1 MKIKSRDFSNK
12 LEIINDS
19 LINKLYSNDKKYHKN
34 IYCNDEYFNKRLFTH
49 ENSSEINFIYKN
61 PNDNYD
67 KPKYIINEV
76 CQRKSNI
83 YNSSN
88 PNLLLPI
95 YNRSKTNNNKGEK
108 NKISSYKNYSNL
120 ITKERHKSNNYL
132 PIISSNSNISKNLVD
147 ITTPNKNIENDFKK
161 NINSLKK
168 SLNKIIDL
176 KKKNNNNINN
186 NNNNNNNYKNINQNN
201 NDKFNTLNQRNND
214 LLNIKKN
221 NINNKIF
228 PSNIINNKK
237 PVIIRNNTFEDKLN
251 SDSDISFIEEIT
263 DLLKNVDEKKK
274 NIIDKNILNENIS
287 NNIEKSN
294 SIKPDLYQF
303 KNLSSESRPF
313 TSYGNV
319 DVRKNNLKKKNEILK

>member
-1 MKIKSRDFSNK
+1 MKIKSRDFSHK
-12 LEIINDS
+12 LEIMNDS
-19 LINKLYSNDKKYHKN
+19 LLNKLYSNEKKYHKN
-34 IYCNDEYFNKRLFTH
+34 IYCNDDYFNKRLFTH

-61 PNDNYD
+61 PIDNYD

-95 YNRSKTNNNKGEK
+95 YNRSKTINDKGDK
-108 NKISSYKNYSNL
+108 NKVSSYKNYSNL
-120 ITKERHKSNNYL
+120 ISKERHKSNNYL

-147 ITTPNKNIENDFKK
+147 ITTPNKNIENDFK
-161 NINSLKK
+161 NNFNSLKK
-168 SLNKIIDL
+168 SLNKIVDL

-186 NNNNNNNYKNINQNN
+186 NSNNYNNINQKN
-201 NDKFNTLNQRNND
+201 NDKFNTLNQRNNND

-221 NINNKIF
+221 
-228 PSNIINNKK
+228 IINNKK
-237 PVIIRNNTFEDKLN
+237 PIIIRNNTYEDKLN
-251 SDSDISFIEEIT
+251 YDSDISFIEEIT

-287 NNIEKSN
+287 NNLEKSKE
-294 SIKPDLYQF
+294 IKPDLYQI

-319 DVRKNNLKKKNEILK
+319 EVRKNNLKKKNEILK

>member
-1 MKIKSRDFSNK
+1 MIWTFSTIP
-12 LEIINDS
+12 LFFFFFIYFIIIIIFS
-19 LINKLYSNDKKYHKN
+19 WLRYRN
-34 IYCNDEYFNKRLFTH
+34 IFYYYIFFIIYNILWK
-49 ENSSEINFIYKN
+49 NFII
-61 PNDNYD
+61 
-67 KPKYIINEV
+67 YI
-76 CQRKSNI
+76 
-83 YNSSN
+83 
-88 PNLLLPI
+88 
-95 YNRSKTNNNKGEK
+95 
-108 NKISSYKNYSNL
+108 
-120 ITKERHKSNNYL
+120 
-132 PIISSNSNISKNLVD
+132 
-147 ITTPNKNIENDFKK
+147 
-161 NINSLKK
+161 
-168 SLNKIIDL
+168 
-176 KKKNNNNINN
+176 
-186 NNNNNNNYKNINQNN
+186 
-201 NDKFNTLNQRNND
+201 
-214 LLNIKKN
+214 
-221 NINNKIF
+221 IF